1 MGQKK
6 RIENLLLE
14 EGKIT
19 QSQLQKALDI
29 QKNNRKKLGTIL
41 IEENIVKE
49 EDILEALENQLN
61 IPRLNLSTM
70 FIDERAVKTI
80 SYMFGKKHCAIPIY
94 FKNNE
99 ILVVAMN
106 DPLDLMVQDDLQLV
120 TGKKISSVIASK
132 DEINGLLERYFN
144 NEDVQRAAE
153 EFREDNLFSDE
164 EDLEEQVLSEI
175 NNAPVVRLV
184 NSIIEQGIR
193 TGASDIHIEPYENRL
208 RIRMRI
214 DGTLHEAMKIDKRT
228 HNAIISRIKIMT
240 NLNIAERRIPQDGA
254 VLIHI
259 DDRDVDLRIS
269 ILPTIFGEKV
279 AIRILDSV
287 QFYKTKNELG
297 FTPKELNIVEEM
309 IHNPYGLILVTG
321 PTGSGKSSTLYA
333 ILRELNTEEDNIVTV
348 EDPVE
353 YKLNGINQVQV
364 NKKTGLTFV
373 TALRSILRQDPNIIM
388 IGEIRD
394 IETAEIAVRSSIT
407 GHLVFSTIHTND
419 AASTITRLLDMRVPP
434 YLVSSSLA
442 GIISQRLV
450 RKVCDSCKKPYLAS
464 SSEKKILNIDQ
475 EKSITLYKGE
485 GCGACNRTGYSG
497 RIAIHEVLKIG
508 KEHRE
513 MIIKGVNADQLRKFS
528 IGKGMVPLREN
539 AVKLVKQGITTI
551 EEVAKIAFL
560 EED

>member
-19 QSQLQKALDI
+19 RSQLQRALDI
-29 QKNNRKKLGTIL
+29 QKNSRKKLGTIL
-41 IEENIVKE
+41 IEKNIVKE
-49 EDILEALENQLN
+49 EDILEILESQLN

-70 FIDERAVKTI
+70 FIDEKAVKTI

-106 DPLDLMVQDDLQLV
+106 DPLDLMIQDDLQLV
-120 TGKKISSVIASK
+120 TGKKISPVIASK

-297 FTPKELNIVEEM
+297 FTPKELNIVEKM

>member
-1 MGQKK
+1 MNPKK
-6 RIENLLLE
+6 RIENLF
-14 EGKIT
+14 
-19 QSQLQKALDI
+19 
-29 QKNNRKKLGTIL
+29 
-41 IEENIVKE
+41 IEEDRIRE
-49 EDILEALENQLN
+49 EDILKILKSQLN

-80 SYMFGKKHCAIPIY
+80 SYMFGKKHCVIPIY

-99 ILVVAMN
+99 VLVVAMN
-106 DPLDLMVQDDLQLV
+106 DPLDLMTQDDLQLV
-120 TGKKISSVIASK
+120 TGKKISPVIASK

-153 EFREDNLFSDE
+153 EFREDHLYSNE
-164 EDLEEQVLSEI
+164 GDLEEQVLGEI

-184 NSIIEQGIR
+184 NSIIEQGVR
-193 TGASDIHIEPYENRL
+193 SGASDIHIEPYENRL

-214 DGTLHEAMKIDKRT
+214 DSTLREAMKIDKHT
-228 HNAIISRIKIMT
+228 HNAIVNRIKIMA
-240 NLNIAERRIPQDGA
+240 NLNIAERRLPQDGA

-279 AIRILDSV
+279 VIRILDSV

-333 ILRELNTEEDNIVTV
+333 ILRELNMEEDNIVTV

-353 YKLNGINQVQV
+353 YKLDGVNQVQV

-394 IETAEIAVRSSIT
+394 IETAEIAVRASIT
-407 GHLVFSTIHTND
+407 GHLVFSTIHTNN
-419 AASTITRLLDMRVPP
+419 ATSTITRLLDMGVPP
-434 YLVSSSLA
+434 YLVSSSLT

-450 RKVCDSCKKPYLAS
+450 RKICNNCKRPYWAS
-464 SSEKKILNIDQ
+464 TSEKKILNLDL
-475 EKSITLYKGE
+475 EKPIALYRGE
-485 GCGACNRTGYSG
+485 GCGTCNRTGYSG
-497 RIAIHEVLKIG
+497 RIAIHEVLKIE

-513 MIIKGVNADQLRKFS
+513 MIIKGMNADELKEFS
-528 IGKGMVPLREN
+528 IGKGMISLREN
-539 AVKLVKQGITTI
+539 AIELVRQGITTI
-551 EEVAKIAFL
+551 EEVAKIVFL